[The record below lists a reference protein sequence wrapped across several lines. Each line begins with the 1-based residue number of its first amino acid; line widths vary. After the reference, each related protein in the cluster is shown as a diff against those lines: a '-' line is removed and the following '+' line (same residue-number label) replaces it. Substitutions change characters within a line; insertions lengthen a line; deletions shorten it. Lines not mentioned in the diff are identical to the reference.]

1 MYSKF
6 KIDHNLYLNIEQD
19 NFLNII
25 CKNHKNIKYINR
37 ILVREEKKDYNLYL
51 VKTNLFISSLK
62 KQEENI
68 NYYIVKSK
76 YLNEENVSKEIITKY
91 LIDIHNMINEDLDKH
106 LKMSFKN
113 AIEIQKKTI
122 DSDILF
128 FIKIVYKQFDYIN
141 MSFFEFDKI
150 YNFFICF
157 VQNYPS
163 KKINIILNDLI
174 SKKDFSDADTPMSF
188 KKWFMKNYCTLHVV
202 STIQQSSFMKKK
214 L

>member
-1 MYSKF
+1 MSKEIWGPKAWHLIHNFSIHSKNNNCMYTMIQTFGHILPCEVCK
-6 KIDHNLYLNIEQD
+6 KHYNY
-19 NFLNII
+19 II
-25 CKNHKNIKYINR
+25 NDIY
-37 ILVREEKKDYNLYL
+37 
-51 VKTNLFISSLK
+51 
-62 KQEENI
+62 
-68 NYYIVKSK
+68 

-188 KKWFMKNYCTLHVV
+188 KKWFMKNFCTLHVV